1 MDNIFE
7 LNTVNNVND
16 DIVDSKLKA
25 TSPVVEVFSALIQGK
40 RPENMDGKVL
50 DKNVEHIKN
59 LAACALAGDQRAVSE
74 LNTIQRFAIQPK
86 LLEAIKIFSFM
97 GTYKS
102 IPYDTVPM
110 MKTYKY
116 ESVDSRFQASS
127 GDVPFATHSFR
138 EYRSEEHTSELQSQR

>member
-7 LNTVNNVND
+7 LNTVNNVKD

-40 RPENMDGKVL
+40 RPENMEGKVL

-59 LAACALAGDQRAVSE
+59 LAARALAGDQRAVSE

-97 GTYKS
+97 GTYK
-102 IPYDTVPM
+102 
-110 MKTYKY
+110 
-116 ESVDSRFQASS
+116 
-127 GDVPFATHSFR
+127 
-138 EYRSEEHTSELQSQR
+138 